1 MHANR
6 PADSKAP
13 PSERWLKAPVQMED
27 GSVVPRT
34 AGTPQGGVISLF
46 LHYAFDMWMARTSPH
61 IPFERYA
68 DDIICH
74 CKSAEEARELWSAL
88 ADRFAACKLVLHPQ
102 KTKIVYC
109 KDADKEDAMA
119 GAHPHARIPARS

>member
-1 MHANR
+1 
-6 PADSKAP
+6 
-13 PSERWLKAPVQMED
+13 
-27 GSVVPRT
+27 
-34 AGTPQGGVISLF
+34 
-46 LHYAFDMWMARTSPH
+46 MWMARTYPH

-102 KTKIVYC
+102 LS
-109 KDADKEDAMA
+109 
-119 GAHPHARIPARS
+119 PAKPFHR